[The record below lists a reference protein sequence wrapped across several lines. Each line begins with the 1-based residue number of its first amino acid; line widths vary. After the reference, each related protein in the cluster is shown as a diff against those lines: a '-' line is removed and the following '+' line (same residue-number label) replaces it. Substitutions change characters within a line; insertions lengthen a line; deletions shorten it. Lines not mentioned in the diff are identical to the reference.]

1 MSRLRLAVVV
11 LLLVGAAV
19 AAPRAQATIR
29 YRFTF
34 PEPQHRWM
42 QVEINYTA
50 LGEAALELRM
60 SRSSPGRYTLHDFA
74 KNVYDVEATAAGGRE
89 LPVTRA
95 DPHGWEVAGH
105 GGAATIRYKIFGD
118 TLDGTYLAIDST
130 HAHISMPAAVMW
142 ARGLDDRPVSLR
154 FDPPAG
160 GNEAWRIATQLHP
173 GATPLDF
180 TAPNLQYLM
189 DSPVEFGPVVV
200 REFAV
205 DRQPIRVAVHH
216 GGSLD
221 EVDSFVRDVE
231 RIVREERDIF
241 GEFPRY
247 EPGHFT
253 FLADYLPYASDDG
266 MEHRNSTVLTSPSS
280 LRTNRQWL
288 LQGVAHE
295 FFHGWNVERIRPR
308 SLEPF
313 DLERANMSGELWLA
327 EGFTQYYGLLTMSRA
342 GFLGLDAFVQEMSGL
357 VASIASNP
365 ARLVRSAEGM
375 SQMAV
380 FTDRGAAGDRTNW
393 SQTVISYYD
402 FGGAI
407 ALALD
412 LTLRERTAGRATLD
426 DFMKAMWRAHG
437 APGGTR
443 EGFVNRPY
451 SMADAEARLAEVA
464 GDAAFARD
472 FFARFIQGREL
483 ADYAMLLQGAGITL
497 RKSTPGRAWLGDVRF
512 DDRSGTVRLAS
523 APPFES
529 PIYAAGID
537 VDDEIRQFDGTRI
550 RSFADVTAVVGRR
563 RPGDKVPVVFA
574 DRGGRQRT
582 ATIALAE
589 DPAFELVP
597 IERVGAALTA
607 AQRTFRERWV
617 N

>member
-19 AAPRAQATIR
+19 AAPHAQATIR

-42 QVEINYTA
+42 QVDINYTA
-50 LGEAALELRM
+50 LGAAPLELRM
-60 SRSSPGRYTLHDFA
+60 SRSSPGRYALHDFA

-130 HAHISMPAAVMW
+130 HAHINMPAAVMW

-173 GATPLDF
+173 GPTPLEF

-189 DSPVEFGPVVV
+189 DSPVEFGPIVL

-205 DRQPIRVAVHH
+205 DRQPIRIAVHH

-231 RIVREERDIF
+231 KIVREQRDIF

-266 MEHRNSTVLTSPSS
+266 MEHRNSTVLTSTTT
-280 LRTNRQWL
+280 LRTNRGGL
-288 LQGVAHE
+288 LAAAAHE

-313 DLERANMSGELWLA
+313 DFERANLSGELWLA
-327 EGFTQYYGLLTMSRA
+327 EGFTQYYGSLTMARA
-342 GFLGLDAFVQEMSGL
+342 GLLDFTAFLEEMNGL
-357 VASIASNP
+357 VARVAVNP
-365 ARLVRSAEGM
+365 ARLVRSAEEM
-375 SQMAV
+375 SHMAT
-380 FTDRGAAGDRTNW
+380 FTDGGDARDRTNW
-393 SQTVISYYD
+393 RQTVISYYG

-412 LTLRERTAGRATLD
+412 LTLRERTGGRASLD
-426 DFMKAMWRAHG
+426 DYMKAMWRLHG
-437 APGGTR
+437 APGGQR
-443 EGFVNRPY
+443 EGYVDRPY
-451 SMADAEARLAEVA
+451 SIADAEARLAEVS
-464 GDAAFARD
+464 GDPAFARD
-472 FFARFIQGREL
+472 FFARFIQGRAL
-483 ADYAMLLQGAGITL
+483 ADYATLLQGAGIRL
-497 RKSTPGRAWLGDVRF
+497 RKSAPGRAWLGDVRF

-523 APPFES
+523 APPFGS

-537 VDDEIRQFDGTRI
+537 VDDEMRQLDGTRI

-563 RPGDKVPVVFA
+563 RPGDKVPMVFA

-582 ATIALAE
+582 AMIILAE

-597 IERVGAALTA
+597 IEREGAALTA
-607 AQRTFRERWV
+607 AQRTFREQWV
-617 N
+617 D